1 MEINI
6 VIFVSGWSKLAELE
20 STNKIQIN
28 EYIQKEKLREVF
40 HKR

>member
-20 STNKIQIN
+20 STNKIEIN
-28 EYIQKEKLREVF
+28 RYSKEKIEGGVP
-40 HKR
+40 